1 MDPNPEVYYMTV
13 ESAKKR
19 NLIIDSV
26 MFFLFFYFFFVIF
39 SHFGP
44 QGGLWGRRVTRGA
57 PKAPVNE
64 GPS

>member
-26 MFFLFFYFFFVIF
+26 MYFWFFYLFWSFLAILGLEGA
-39 SHFGP
+39 FG
-44 QGGLWGRRVTRGA
+44 GA
-57 PKAPVNE
+57 K
-64 GPS
+64 

>member
-26 MFFLFFYFFFVIF
+26 MFFLFFTFFWSFLAIL
-39 SHFGP
+39 
-44 QGGLWGRRVTRGA
+44 GLRGA
-57 PKAPVNE
+57 FGGAK
-64 GPS
+64 